1 MPPPPPS
8 PNRVKVPTCFKNPN
22 NPSCV
27 DLMLTNKPMC
37 FQNTVTLET
46 GLSDFHKMTLT
57 VMKYYF
63 KKQEPIIVNYRDYK
77 KISNDIFQQE
87 VLSELQHRDR

>member
-1 MPPPPPS
+1 
-8 PNRVKVPTCFKNPN
+8 
-22 NPSCV
+22 
-27 DLMLTNKPMC
+27 MC

-63 KKQEPIIVNYRDYK
+63 KKQEPKIVNYRDYK
-77 KISNDIFQQE
+77 TFSNDIFQQE
-87 VLSELQHRDR
+87 VLSELQHRKVDSGDLENSNPTVGLTPLIFL